1 MSRATIG
8 RMPAPQ
14 LRRRDLRAAR
24 RIGNI
29 APPSAR
35 SWFVTD
41 EAEQFYAEMRFRWD
55 KLLEWGVSHKM
66 PEERPAIEAWLAFSK
81 AWEDGNEDP
90 IGLNGLEPDLHRVE
104 ESARALG
111 FVPRGS
117 DRLGGRDPDELD
129 ERAEM
134 HSETQRALEEARQA
148 VEEATAKAKP
158 AIPYALIALGVG
170 ALYLLTV
177 GTAPLAQ
184 IIGAARR

>member
-1 MSRATIG
+1 MYA
-8 RMPAPQ
+8 MPIS
-14 LRRRDLRAAR
+14 RRDLRAAR
-24 RIGNI
+24 RIGRL

-55 KLLEWGVSHKM
+55 KLLEWGVSHRM
-66 PEERPAIEAWLAFSK
+66 PEERPAIEAWIAFSK

-104 ESARALG
+104 ENARALG

-129 ERAEM
+129 ERAEL
-134 HSETQRALEEARQA
+134 HSETQKLVEEARQA
-148 VEEATAKAKP
+148 VEEATSRAKP
-158 AIPYALIALGVG
+158 AIPYALILLGVG
-170 ALYLLTV
+170 ALYFLS
-177 GTAPLAQ
+177 A
-184 IIGAARR
+184 GAAPIAQLIRAVRR

>member
-1 MSRATIG
+1 MYAS
-8 RMPAPQ
+8 P

-24 RIGNI
+24 KIGRLP
-29 APPSAR
+29 APSAR

-81 AWEDGNEDP
+81 AWEDGDEDP
-90 IGLNGLEPDLHRVE
+90 VGLNGLEPDLHRVE

-111 FVPRGS
+111 FVPRGA
-117 DRLGGRDPDELD
+117 DRLGGRDPDKLD

-148 VEEATAKAKP
+148 AEDLKEKAKAAAKP
-158 AIPYALIALGVG
+158 AIPYALILLGLG
-170 ALYLLTV
+170 ALYFLTA
-177 GTAPLAQ
+177 GAAPLAAMTQ
-184 IIGAARR
+184 AARR